1 MPPRK
6 KILSDEQSLIKK
18 KKQKKIENIK
28 NTEENIN
35 QPSSS
40 IKETVTTINN
50 NIYPLNVENKNLVN
64 DNSIVLNNI
73 NTKIIIE
80 NIERADSLEIQNENN
95 FEILTKT
102 TVAKTTVDETTV
114 NETIIAE
121 TTVAETTVAKTTVD
135 ETTVNETT
143 VDETIV
149 NETTVAET
157 KVDETTVDET
167 TVAETKV
174 DETTVD
180 ETTVNET
187 TVDETIVNETTVAKT
202 TVNET
207 TDDNID
213 ISYETNKTNF
223 EENNMEVVENI
234 IKNDF
239 EEHNIEIIKSIVKI
253 DSEENNMEVVES
265 IFKSDFEENNIEIIE
280 SIINIDSEENNME
293 VVENIVKSDFEE
305 DNMEV
310 TESIVNNELD
320 LNNEMELSNETL
332 SESEMNNPLKDI
344 INKLTDNTNNII
356 NEINRPREKEYTLNE
371 NQIINILEGN
381 TKLENKKYTLAN
393 LMQIFSNFN
402 EAIILFQ
409 IIDGNIKYI
418 EKKGYES
425 RNQSVIDLI
434 IKANNLKTLPDSQF
448 LVFTNDYIDYG
459 KPNNIPYLLTFCKNK
474 NYKTNLFPNFN
485 FNHWNEANI
494 GEYENIYNN
503 FMNNKISWENKK
515 DIIFWSGSNTNII
528 RKKIYEGTKDNE
540 NYLINLN
547 VNNNT
552 KKYTISEHSEYK
564 YLLNMNGYGY
574 AGRLNYLFLTGS
586 CVIILKNEDEN
597 KVWEEFYYKYFIPGE
612 DYIEILY
619 NDSEDSQNIIEKIN
633 NSIKNNNCLKI
644 SENGFKKAEK
654 YLDIENIY
662 KYIYDTITELSYIN
676 DNENK
681 IAKSVFYTP
690 NSNIFL
696 KNRIKFYSNSFSFN
710 FKGNILEL
718 NIYDIKNNIIN
729 IKIFNQNTIILY
741 NDNEIYNK
749 YTPLIVSS
757 IKNINYEVIILNN
770 ALNIIIENK
779 YNLIKSSIE
788 NIEQSEFIISNID
801 VKTENGGW
809 WII

>member
-1 MPPRK
+1 
-6 KILSDEQSLIKK
+6 LE
-18 KKQKKIENIK
+18 
-28 NTEENIN
+28 
-35 QPSSS
+35 
-40 IKETVTTINN
+40 
-50 NIYPLNVENKNLVN
+50 
-64 DNSIVLNNI
+64 LNN
-73 NTKIIIE
+73 K
-80 NIERADSLEIQNENN
+80 
-95 FEILTKT
+95 
-102 TVAKTTVDETTV
+102 
-114 NETIIAE
+114 
-121 TTVAETTVAKTTVD
+121 
-135 ETTVNETT
+135 
-143 VDETIV
+143 
-149 NETTVAET
+149 
-157 KVDETTVDET
+157 
-167 TVAETKV
+167 
-174 DETTVD
+174 
-180 ETTVNET
+180 
-187 TVDETIVNETTVAKT
+187 
-202 TVNET
+202 
-207 TDDNID
+207 
-213 ISYETNKTNF
+213 
-223 EENNMEVVENI
+223 
-234 IKNDF
+234 
-239 EEHNIEIIKSIVKI
+239 
-253 DSEENNMEVVES
+253 
-265 IFKSDFEENNIEIIE
+265 
-280 SIINIDSEENNME
+280 
-293 VVENIVKSDFEE
+293 
-305 DNMEV
+305 
-310 TESIVNNELD
+310 
-320 LNNEMELSNETL
+320 MELSNETL
-332 SESEMNNPLKDI
+332 EESEMNNPLKDI
-344 INKLTDNTNNII
+344 INKLTDNTNNTNNII
-356 NEINRPREKEYTLNE
+356 NKKEYTLNE
-371 NQIINILEGN
+371 KQIINIIEGN

-393 LMQIFSNFN
+393 LMKIFSNFN

-418 EKKGYES
+418 EKRGYES

-434 IKANNLKTLPDSQF
+434 IKTNNLKTLPNSQF

-528 RKKIYEGTKDNE
+528 RKKIYEGSKDNE

-586 CVIILKNEDEN
+586 CIIILKNEDEN

-619 NDSEDSQNIIEKIN
+619 NDLEDSQNIIEKIN
-633 NSIKNNNCLKI
+633 SSIKNNDCLKI

-662 KYIYDTITELSYIN
+662 KYIYNTVTELSYIN
-676 DNENK
+676 DNQNK
-681 IAKSVFYTP
+681 IVKSVFYTP

-729 IKIFNQNTIILY
+729 IKIFNQNTVILY
-741 NDNEIYNK
+741 NNNEIYNK

-779 YNLIKSSIE
+779 YNLIKSPIE

-801 VKTENGGW
+801 IKTETGGW